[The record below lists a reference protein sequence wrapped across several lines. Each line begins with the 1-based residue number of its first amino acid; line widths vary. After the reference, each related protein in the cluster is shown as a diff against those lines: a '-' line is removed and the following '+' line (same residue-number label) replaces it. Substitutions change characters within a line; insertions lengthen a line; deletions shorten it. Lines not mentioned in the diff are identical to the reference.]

1 MNFYKLA
8 EMKGGWFIG
17 DFSPS
22 ILKTK
27 EFEIAVKHYKKGT
40 IEKAHHHSLAR
51 EFTLVL
57 GGVAKFNDQIV
68 RDGEI
73 VEIIPGESNQFS
85 ALTDL
90 TTVVV
95 KTPSVKNDKF
105 FD

>member
-68 RDGEI
+68 
-73 VEIIPGESNQFS
+73 EIIPGESNQFS
-85 ALTDL
+85 PLTDL